1 MKNNQKTKRPLVL
14 AAVMLAMFMAA
25 VEATIVATAMPG
37 IVADLGGFSLFSW
50 VFSSYLLMQVVMIPL
65 YGKLADLYGRK
76 LIFSIGIGI
85 FLIGSILCGFSWS
98 MEMLI
103 FSRILQGIGAGAV
116 QPIATTIVGDMYT
129 KEERANIQGYL
140 ASIWGVSAIIGPI
153 LGALFIQYANWS
165 WIFWMNIPFGILS
178 ACIVIF
184 FLHEKVEKKKKQVD
198 YIGAI
203 LLFVSLLTFMFVL
216 IQIDEGLFLSNL
228 QLLLII
234 CVSIIS
240 MISFISHE
248 RKTKEPMITLS
259 LWKKKEIRYANLASF
274 MSGVMLLAVSGYLP
288 TYVQGVLGQS
298 PLVAGLTLTVISIGW
313 PISSTIAGKMMLKTG
328 FRVTAVIGGV
338 ALVISSLCFLTLP
351 YFAHFLWAGLGSFLL
366 GVGMGFS
373 TTTFIVSIQSSV
385 EWKVRG
391 EATAMNM
398 FMRLLG
404 GAVGVALLGGILN
417 RQLRASFEQVGQSLS
432 IEPTIDAVNVL
443 LEAEQRANL
452 SLGEQQQLQTI
463 LASSLS
469 AVFMSLFIVAIIGFV
484 FISLL
489 PKDSTKTNKSKTKI
503 LN

>member
-1 MKNNQKTKRPLVL
+1 MKAKVTKKPLVL

-76 LIFSIGIGI
+76 IIFSIGIGI
-85 FLIGSILCGFSWS
+85 FLIGSLLCGFAWS
-98 MEMLI
+98 MEVLI
-103 FSRILQGIGAGAV
+103 ISRFLQGMGAGAV

-140 ASIWGVSAIIGPI
+140 ASIWGVSAILGPI
-153 LGALFIQYANWS
+153 LGAFFIEYAHWS
-165 WIFWMNIPFGILS
+165 WIFWMNIPFGII
-178 ACIVIF
+178 ACLIVAF
-184 FLHEKVEKKKKQVD
+184 FLHEKIEKKKQSVD
-198 YIGAI
+198 IGGSF
-203 LLFVSLLTFMFVL
+203 LLFVSIASLMFVL
-216 IQIDEGLFLSNL
+216 VQFDGASLMSVSQIFLLSCL
-228 QLLLII
+228 S
-234 CVSIIS
+234 VA
-240 MISFISHE
+240 SFIWFIIHE
-248 RKTKEPMITLS
+248 RKVQDPMITLS

-274 MSGVMLLAVSGYLP
+274 TAGAMLLAVSSFLP
-288 TYVQGVLGQS
+288 TYVQGVLGQT
-298 PLVAGLTLTVISIGW
+298 PLVAGLTLTAISIGW
-313 PISSTIAGKMMLKTG
+313 PISSTIAGKMMLKRG
-328 FRVTAVIGGV
+328 FRVTALIGGIS
-338 ALVISSLCFLTLP
+338 LVLGSICYFTLP
-351 YFAHFLWAGLGSFLL
+351 YISHPLWAGIGSFIL

-385 EWKVRG
+385 AWNVRG

-417 RQLRASFEQVGQSLS
+417 NQLRLFLERQGASLG

-443 LEAEQRANL
+443 LETEERAKL
-452 SLGEQQQLQTI
+452 SLHEQEI
-463 LASSLS
+463 LREGLSGSLS
-469 AVFMSLFIVAIIGFV
+469 AVFMALFILAIMSFF

-489 PKDSTKTNKSKTKI
+489 PKDKVEDEAKMSN
-503 LN
+503 